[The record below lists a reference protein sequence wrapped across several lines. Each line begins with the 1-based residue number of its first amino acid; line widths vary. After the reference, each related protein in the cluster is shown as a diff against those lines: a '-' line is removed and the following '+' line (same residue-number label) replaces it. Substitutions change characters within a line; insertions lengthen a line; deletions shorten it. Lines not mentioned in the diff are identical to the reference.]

1 MIIKWIANS
10 QERDKFHNTSQKSIS
25 FCLQVSAA
33 GNLNKKFYLF
43 KEHPKNTLKKF
54 LQRNKCMIATHWP
67 RKCYCQ

>member
-33 GNLNKKFYLF
+33 ENLNK
-43 KEHPKNTLKKF
+43 
-54 LQRNKCMIATHWP
+54 
-67 RKCYCQ
+67 